1 MTNRQRGPNSGP
13 WDSAACHHIVRPSLA
28 GHDGI
33 PAGVVNLSSP
43 GRSHGRTDAGLKA
56 GIAA

>member
-1 MTNRQRGPNSGP
+1 MERLFH
-13 WDSAACHHIVRPSLA
+13 DESLA

-33 PAGVVNLSSP
+33 LADVVNLSSP